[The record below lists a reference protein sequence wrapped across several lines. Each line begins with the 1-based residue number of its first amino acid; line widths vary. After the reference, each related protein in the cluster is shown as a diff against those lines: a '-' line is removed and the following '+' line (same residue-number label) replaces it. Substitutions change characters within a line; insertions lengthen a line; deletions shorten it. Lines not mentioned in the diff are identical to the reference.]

1 MDLKKLSEPLTIED
15 VEFRVQ
21 SINKGG
27 YATILVYKDARVDM
41 NRLDS
46 VAGRGFWKREHF
58 TIGSSMYCRVSI
70 FNKDINEWVSMED
83 VGTPSNTEKE
93 KGLSSDAFKRACT
106 NWGIGRELYAYPNMQ
121 IKLNSNEFEIYKDNN
136 NRDRVKATYNLKLK
150 QWTWFSVFEKDKII
164 KLLAKD
170 EKGKERFSFGV
181 EKKKNEQ
188 PKGEIKKEKVKQDIK
203 GAKHAKTIV
212 EWIIDNGYDLDKVKA
227 NYNVSDEQ
235 LKKMEQLIDV
245 VLAEQDSKE
254 IDRAN
259 EKYAE

>member
-21 SINKGG
+21 SINRGG

-58 TIGSSMYCRVSI
+58 TIGQSMYCRVSI

-106 NWGIGRELYAYPNMQ
+106 NWGIGRELYAYPIMQ
-121 IKLNSNEFEIYKDNN
+121 VKLNPNEFEIYKDKNN
-136 NRDRVKATYNLKLK
+136 KDRVKATYNLKLK
-150 QWTWFSVFEKDKII
+150 QWTWVSFFENGKIV

-170 EKGKERFSFGV
+170 EKGTVRFSFGG
-181 EKKKNEQ
+181 EPQKNEQ
-188 PKGEIKKEKVKQDIK
+188 LKEETQVKQPEKAPLKPLQSEKVNELANWAVKNK
-203 GAKHAKTIV
+203 ATI
-212 EWIIDNGYDLDKVKA
+212 
-227 NYNVSDEQ
+227 EQ
-235 LKKMEQLIDV
+235 LKSITQSLMNK
-245 VLAEQDSKE
+245 K
-254 IDRAN
+254 
-259 EKYAE
+259 KY

>member
-1 MDLKKLSEPLTIED
+1 MDLKKLSEPLSIED

-58 TIGSSMYCRVSI
+58 TIGHSMYCRVSI

-106 NWGIGRELYAYPNMQ
+106 NWGIGRELYAYPVIQ
-121 IKLNSNEFEIYKDNN
+121 VKLIGKEIANGKATYDFRLKEWIWFSQFTEGKLTYLAAKDNN
-136 NRDRVKATYNLKLK
+136 NKKR
-150 QWTWFSVFEKDKII
+150 FEY
-164 KLLAKD
+164 
-170 EKGKERFSFGV
+170 GKY
-181 EKKKNEQ
+181 
-188 PKGEIKKEKVKQDIK
+188 IKQD
-203 GAKHAKTIV
+203 T
-212 EWIIDNGYDLDKVKA
+212 
-227 NYNVSDEQ
+227 
-235 LKKMEQLIDV
+235 
-245 VLAEQDSKE
+245 
-254 IDRAN
+254 
-259 EKYAE
+259 